1 MEGFALLVSII
12 VIISSGHIE
21 SALNINP
28 ELGLGLIVIVSDE
41 LLSQPLLLI
50 TCREIT

>member
-1 MEGFALLVSII
+1 MEGFALLVSIT

-21 SALNINP
+21 SLLTVNP
-28 ELGLGLIVIVSDE
+28 ELGLGLIVTVSDE
-41 LLSQPLLLI
+41 VLSQLLLLI